1 MWGGM
6 EGRYRS
12 DPHEAPRR
20 SLTYLERRPTISS
33 NRAARAGEVMRG
45 VSNRIS
51 MMGQIISHYR
61 VLEKLGDGGMGVVWA
76 ADDTRLSRRVA
87 LKFLPVDLERDEV
100 ALARLKRKTQP
111 APPLNHPRICTIYDI
126 DSDNGRHFFVMECL

>member
-1 MWGGM
+1 MGRVYVSNSIFGRM
-6 EGRYRS
+6 DVRYRS
-12 DPHEAPRR
+12 DPHEDARR

-76 ADDTRLSRRVA
+76 AADPRLSRRLA
-87 LKFLPVDLERDEV
+87 LKS
-100 ALARLKRKTQP
+100 
-111 APPLNHPRICTIYDI
+111 PPLPL
-126 DSDNGRHFFVMECL
+126 SP